1 MSNTEQEF
9 TTAEPVVEE
18 TGGTAQTE
26 ETNVVEN
33 GTQDQTTA
41 GSVDSNTTQEL
52 SEEDVLN
59 MSDEEFSEVSITEI
73 GKPNQSTPNQ
83 TEENTQVNQGTEP
96 PAQQTQE
103 TQPTDSTGSVNTKT
117 KPEEVLS
124 PEVAFYREVTAP
136 FKANNT
142 QVQIKDPKDAI
153 RLMQMGLNYNEKM
166 ANLKPHMRILRSLDK
181 AGLLDESKLNHL
193 IDLANHK
200 PEAIA
205 QLIKD
210 SQVDTYSLP
219 DIEEQPYKAQDH
231 MLSQQQV
238 DFEEVV
244 NTISGS
250 TYGSAVLQTVHKW
263 DEASM
268 QTLFQNPMYL
278 EQLTEQKETGLFDD
292 TISTIKQ
299 GLALGKLDPSKPM
312 VDLYNDVASY
322 LLHQEG
328 SKYAKPSWWKQAQA
342 TTQQPNTTQVTAP
355 ANTQQA
361 STQRE
366 YLGSNVNNTGNVQTQ
381 VATPNTAPKTASITR
396 GGNNPVQTRINP
408 QDILD
413 MSDEEF
419 EQFQKTVTFTK

>member
-1 MSNTEQEF
+1 MSNAEQEF
-9 TTAEPVVEE
+9 TTTEPVVEE
-18 TGGTAQTE
+18 TGGTAQSE
-26 ETNVVEN
+26 ETNVVDN
-33 GTQDQTTA
+33 GTQDQTAA
-41 GSVDSNTTQEL
+41 GSVDSNTTQKF
-52 SEEDVLN
+52 SEEDILN

-73 GKPNQSTPNQ
+73 GKSTQPNST
-83 TEENTQVNQGTEP
+83 EGNTQVIQGTKQ

-103 TQPTDSTGSVNTKT
+103 VQPTDNTGSVNTET
-117 KPEEVLS
+117 KSEEVLT
-124 PEVAFYREVTAP
+124 PEMAFYREVTAP

-219 DIEEQPYKAQDH
+219 DVEEQPYQAQDH

-238 DFEEVV
+238 DFEETV
-244 NTISGS
+244 NNISGS
-250 TYGSAVLQTVHKW
+250 TYGSAVLQAVHKW
-263 DEASM
+263 DEVSM

-292 TISTIKQ
+292 TISMIKQ
-299 GLALGKLDPSKPM
+299 GLALGKLDPNKPM

-328 SKYAKPSWWKQAQA
+328 SKYAKPSWWKQVQT
-342 TTQQPNTTQVTAP
+342 TTQQPNNTQVTAP
-355 ANTQQA
+355 ANNTQQA

-366 YLGSNVNNTGNVQTQ
+366 YLGSNVNNTSNVQTQ
-381 VATPNTAPKTASITR
+381 VTTSNTAPKSASITR

>member
-26 ETNVVEN
+26 ETNVADN

-41 GSVDSNTTQEL
+41 GSVDSNTTQEF
-52 SEEDVLN
+52 SEEDILN

-73 GKPNQSTPNQ
+73 GKPTQPNP
-83 TEENTQVNQGTEP
+83 TEDNTQVSQGTEQ

-103 TQPTDSTGSVNTKT
+103 TQPTDNTGSVNTET
-117 KPEEVLS
+117 KPEEVLT
-124 PEVAFYREVTAP
+124 PEMAFYREVTAP

-142 QVQIKDPKDAI
+142 QVQIKDSKDAI

-193 IDLANHK
+193 IDLADHK

-219 DIEEQPYKAQDH
+219 DLEEQPYQVQDH

-238 DFEEVV
+238 DFEETV
-244 NTISGS
+244 NNISGS
-250 TYGSAVLQTVHKW
+250 NYGSAVLQAVHKW
-263 DEASM
+263 DEVSM

-292 TISTIKQ
+292 AISMIKQ
-299 GLALGKLDPSKPM
+299 GLALGKLDSNKPM

-328 SKYAKPSWWKQAQA
+328 SKYDKPSWWKQAQA
-342 TTQQPNTTQVTAP
+342 ATQQPNNTQATAP
-355 ANTQQA
+355 ANNTQQA

-366 YLGSNVNNTGNVQTQ
+366 YLGSNVNNTSNVQTQ
-381 VATPNTAPKTASITR
+381 VTTPNAAPKSASITR

>member
-1 MSNTEQEF
+1 MSNTEQKF

-26 ETNVVEN
+26 ETNVVVN

-41 GSVDSNTTQEL
+41 GSVDSNTTQEF
-52 SEEDVLN
+52 SEEDILN

-73 GKPNQSTPNQ
+73 GKPTQPNSI
-83 TEENTQVNQGTEP
+83 EDNTQVNQGTEQ

-103 TQPTDSTGSVNTKT
+103 TQPTDNTGSVNTET
-117 KPEEVLS
+117 KSEEVLT
-124 PEVAFYREVTAP
+124 PEMAFYREVTTP

-219 DIEEQPYKAQDH
+219 DLEEQPYQVQDH

-238 DFEEVV
+238 DFEETV
-244 NTISGS
+244 NNISGS
-250 TYGSAVLQTVHKW
+250 SYGSAVLQAVHKW
-263 DEASM
+263 DEVSM

-292 TISTIKQ
+292 TISMIKK
-299 GLALGKLDPSKPM
+299 GLALGK
-312 VDLYNDVASY
+312 
-322 LLHQEG
+322 
-328 SKYAKPSWWKQAQA
+328 
-342 TTQQPNTTQVTAP
+342 
-355 ANTQQA
+355 
-361 STQRE
+361 
-366 YLGSNVNNTGNVQTQ
+366 
-381 VATPNTAPKTASITR
+381 
-396 GGNNPVQTRINP
+396 
-408 QDILD
+408 
-413 MSDEEF
+413 
-419 EQFQKTVTFTK
+419 

>member
-26 ETNVVEN
+26 ETNVADN

-41 GSVDSNTTQEL
+41 GSVDSNTTQEF
-52 SEEDVLN
+52 SEEDILN
-59 MSDEEFSEVSITEI
+59 MSDEEFNEVSITEI
-73 GKPNQSTPNQ
+73 GKPTQSNL
-83 TEENTQVNQGTEP
+83 TEDNTQINHGTEQ

-103 TQPTDSTGSVNTKT
+103 TQPTDNTGSVNTKT
-117 KPEEVLS
+117 KSEEVLT
-124 PEVAFYREVTAP
+124 PEMAFYREVTAP

-181 AGLLDESKLNHL
+181 AGLLGEGKLNHL

-219 DIEEQPYKAQDH
+219 DLEEQPYQAQDH
-231 MLSQQQV
+231 MLSQEQV
-238 DFEEVV
+238 DFEETV
-244 NTISGS
+244 NNISGS
-250 TYGSAVLQTVHKW
+250 SYGSAVLQAVHKW

-292 TISTIKQ
+292 TISMIKQ
-299 GLALGKLDPSKPM
+299 GLALGKLDANKPM

-328 SKYAKPSWWKQAQA
+328 NKYAKPSWWKQAQA
-342 TTQQPNTTQVTAP
+342 TTQQPNNTQATAP
-355 ANTQQA
+355 ANNTQQA

-366 YLGSNVNNTGNVQTQ
+366 YLGSNVNNTSNVQTQ
-381 VATPNTAPKTASITR
+381 VTTPNTAPKSASITR

>member
-26 ETNVVEN
+26 ETNVVDN

-41 GSVDSNTTQEL
+41 GSVDSNTTQEF
-52 SEEDVLN
+52 SEEDILN
-59 MSDEEFSEVSITEI
+59 MSDEEFSGVSITEI
-73 GKPNQSTPNQ
+73 GNPTQPNP
-83 TEENTQVNQGTEP
+83 TEDNTQVNQGTEQ

-103 TQPTDSTGSVNTKT
+103 TQPTDNTGSVNTET
-117 KPEEVLS
+117 KPEEVLT
-124 PEVAFYREVTAP
+124 PEMAFYREVTAP

-193 IDLANHK
+193 IDLAEHK

-219 DIEEQPYKAQDH
+219 DLEEQPYQVQDH

-238 DFEEVV
+238 DFEETV
-244 NTISGS
+244 NNISGS
-250 TYGSAVLQTVHKW
+250 TYGSAVLQAVHKW
-263 DEASM
+263 DETSM

-292 TISTIKQ
+292 TISVIKQ
-299 GLALGKLDPSKPM
+299 GLALGKLDSNKPM

-342 TTQQPNTTQVTAP
+342 TISQPTNTQVTAP
-355 ANTQQA
+355 ANNAQQA

-366 YLGSNVNNTGNVQTQ
+366 YLGSNINNTSNVQTQ
-381 VATPNTAPKTASITR
+381 VTTPNTAPKTASITR
-396 GGNNPVQTRINP
+396 GGNNPVQTRVNP

>member
-26 ETNVVEN
+26 ETNVVDN

-41 GSVDSNTTQEL
+41 GSVDSNTTQQL
-52 SEEDVLN
+52 SEEDILN

-73 GKPNQSTPNQ
+73 GKPTQPNP
-83 TEENTQVNQGTEP
+83 TEDNTQVNQGTEQ
-96 PAQQTQE
+96 PAQQTQK
-103 TQPTDSTGSVNTKT
+103 TQPTDNTGSVNTET
-117 KPEEVLS
+117 KPEEVLT
-124 PEVAFYREVTAP
+124 PEMAFYREVTAP

-219 DIEEQPYKAQDH
+219 DLEEQPYQVQDH

-238 DFEEVV
+238 DFEETV
-244 NTISGS
+244 NNISGS
-250 TYGSAVLQTVHKW
+250 TYGSTVLQAVHKW

-292 TISTIKQ
+292 TISMIKQ

-381 VATPNTAPKTASITR
+381 VTTPNTAPKTASITR

>member
-26 ETNVVEN
+26 ETNVVDN

-41 GSVDSNTTQEL
+41 GSVDSNTTQEF
-52 SEEDVLN
+52 SEEDILN

-73 GKPNQSTPNQ
+73 GKPTQPNST
-83 TEENTQVNQGTEP
+83 EDNTQVNQGTEQ

-103 TQPTDSTGSVNTKT
+103 TQPTDNTGSVNTET
-117 KPEEVLS
+117 KPEEVLT
-124 PEVAFYREVTAP
+124 PEMAFYREVTAS

-219 DIEEQPYKAQDH
+219 DLEEQPYQVQDH

-238 DFEEVV
+238 DFEETV
-244 NTISGS
+244 NNISDS
-250 TYGSAVLQTVHKW
+250 SYGSAVLQAVHKW

-292 TISTIKQ
+292 TISMIKQ
-299 GLALGKLDPSKPM
+299 GLALGKLDPNKPM

-342 TTQQPNTTQVTAP
+342 TTQQPNNTQATAP
-355 ANTQQA
+355 ANNAQQA

-366 YLGSNVNNTGNVQTQ
+366 YLGSNVNNTSNVQTQ
-381 VATPNTAPKTASITR
+381 VTTPNTAPKSASITR
-396 GGNNPVQTRINP
+396 GGNNPVQIRINP